1 MFSKYY
7 QNELGYLRSTGKEFA
22 ARNSLLAGLLAER
35 GGDPDVERLLEG
47 FAFLTARIR
56 ERIDDCVPEIVHDL
70 TEMLLPH
77 QLRPLPASSIVE
89 FTPTPGVLRARA
101 KVRRDT
107 ELQATSYDGTGCRF
121 RTSADVDLLPVSVQE
136 VLLDQ
141 SLGSSPRIR
150 VQIQAAQAALPALL
164 HPDGVRFFLHGELPL
179 ASTLLLWFSRHLV
192 GVQVRGIASGSTA
205 TLPATA
211 VRPVGF
217 DPSLPLL
224 PWPAF
229 APRGYRHV
237 QEYFA
242 LPQKFLFFELRG
254 LDAVAFREE
263 KLEIAFQFDRP
274 PELPARIG
282 KENLKTNCVPVVNLF
297 KGTSDPISI
306 GALGEEHLIRAADH
320 PPEHM
325 EVYSVDAAV
334 GIPDGP
340 GDRVIVDPFFEFAH
354 GTRGVA
360 ALYYRL
366 RRRHSPVDDG
376 TDTWLS
382 LTKPLDGGAGADPAT
397 LSLDLTCT
405 NRSLPGRIQIGEI
418 AQPTAASPTVARF
431 RNIVAVTKP
440 VRPPVGSELH
450 WRLLAHLAAT
460 RSALSDAQ
468 ALRTMLDLYN
478 IQAVADQQTGRA
490 NRLRI
495 EGIAKAGATST
506 RRLLEG
512 APVRG
517 TRVDVELD
525 EARFAGPGDA
535 FLFASVMDELLAAR
549 ASLNVFSELSV
560 RLSPSQRE
568 FGFAARN
575 GGRVL
580 A

>member
-7 QNELGYLRSTGKEFA
+7 QSELGYLRATGKEFA
-22 ARNSLLAGLLAER
+22 LRNPSLAGLLAER

-77 QLRPLPASSIVE
+77 QLRPVPAASIVE
-89 FTPTPGVLRARA
+89 FTPAPGALRARA
-101 KVRRDT
+101 KVPRET
-107 ELQATSYDGTGCRF
+107 ELAALSYEGTGCRF
-121 RTSADVDLLPVSVQE
+121 RTRADFDLLPVAVQD

-141 SLGSSPRIR
+141 SVGASPRIR
-150 VQIQAAQAALPALL
+150 IQLQAAQAALPAVF
-164 HPDGVRFFLHGELPL
+164 HPDGLRFFIHGEMPL
-179 ASTLLLWFSRHLV
+179 ASTLLLWISRHLA
-192 GVQVRGIASGSTA
+192 GVQVRGLAGGQTT

-217 DPSLPLL
+217 DPALPLL
-224 PWPAF
+224 PWPRF
-229 APRGYRHV
+229 APQGYRHL

-242 LPQKFLFFELRG
+242 LPQKFLFFEIRG
-254 LDAVAFREE
+254 LEVASCREE
-263 KLEIAFQFDRP
+263 RFEIVLQFDRP
-274 PELPARIG
+274 PELPARLG
-282 KENLKTNCVPVVNLF
+282 KDTLRTNCVPVVNLF
-297 KGTSDPISI
+297 KGTSDPVPVA
-306 GALGEEHLIRAADH
+306 ALGEEHLVRAADL
-320 PPEHM
+320 PPAHM

-340 GDRVIVDPFFEFAH
+340 GERIPVEPFFDFGH
-354 GTRGVA
+354 GARGTA
-360 ALYYRL
+360 ACYYRL
-366 RRRHSPVDDG
+366 RRRHSAVDDG
-376 TDTWLS
+376 IDTFVS
-382 LTKPLDGGAGADPAT
+382 LTRPLDGGAGMDPAT

-405 NRSLPGRIQIGEI
+405 NRSLPGRIQLGEI
-418 AQPTAASPTVARF
+418 SQPTPASPTVARF

-460 RSALSDAQ
+460 RSAISEPQ

-478 IQAVADQQTGRA
+478 VQGIVDQQSGRA

-495 EGIAKAGATST
+495 EGIARSTATCT

-525 EARFAGPGDA
+525 EAHFAGPGDA
-535 FLFASVMDELLAAR
+535 FLFGSVIDELLAAR
-549 ASLNVFSELSV
+549 AGLNVFSELGV

-568 FGFAARN
+568 FSFAPRS